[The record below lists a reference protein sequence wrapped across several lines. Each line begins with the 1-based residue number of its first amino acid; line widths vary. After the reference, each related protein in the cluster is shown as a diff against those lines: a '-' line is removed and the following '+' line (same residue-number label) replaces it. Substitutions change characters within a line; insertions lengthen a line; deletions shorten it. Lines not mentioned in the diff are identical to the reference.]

1 VAIIKHDSLDKAP
14 LNDAALSRQQKFYTG
29 SRFKSYKVYLLSC
42 PQAQKLPGD
51 ISVDARCYA
60 IKHYSSS
67 LKYNDLP
74 FENPTTAKTNI

>member
-1 VAIIKHDSLDKAP
+1 MVQHDSLGKAP
-14 LNDAALSRQQKFYTG
+14 LNDEALIRQQKLYSG
-29 SRFKSYKVYLLSC
+29 SRFISYKVYLLSC

-51 ISVDARCYA
+51 ISVNARCYA